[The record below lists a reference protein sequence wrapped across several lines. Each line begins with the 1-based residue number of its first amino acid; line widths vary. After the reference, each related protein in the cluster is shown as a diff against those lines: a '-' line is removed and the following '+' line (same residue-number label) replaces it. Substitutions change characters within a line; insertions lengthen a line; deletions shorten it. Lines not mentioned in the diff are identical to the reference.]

1 MTMYRDRGELKW
13 IPFLMPE
20 HKALLTKY
28 YKEIQKIEM
37 PDIDEQV
44 LSVYENVLNDAIFS
58 GDLVE
63 VKYVEKREMKRFKG
77 LCTGRTIWSGPS
89 SWPISGTE
97 SFMYRSRQSST
108 WNNRWT
114 NALAV
119 ADEKSFAAF
128 IDVSVKTIESGIK
141 GNVPAKSCSTSI
153 SQIIKR
159 ISRSRLD
166 IFWVL

>member
-58 GDLVE
+58 GDMVE
-63 VKYVEKREMKRFKG
+63 VRYVEEREMKRFKG
-77 LCTGRTIWSGPS
+77 FVHRTNYMERTIELGNQRE
-89 SWPISGTE
+89 GTIYVH
-97 SFMYRSRQSST
+97 F
-108 WNNRWT
+108 
-114 NALAV
+114 
-119 ADEKSFAAF
+119 EKIVQVTLSL
-128 IDVSVKTIESGIK
+128 E
-141 GNVPAKSCSTSI
+141 
-153 SQIIKR
+153 
-159 ISRSRLD
+159 
-166 IFWVL
+166 

>member
-37 PDIDEQV
+37 PDVDEQV

-63 VKYVEKREMKRFKG
+63 VKYVEEREMKRFKG
-77 LCTGRTIWSGPS
+77 FVHRTNYLERTVELANQRDGIIHVPFEA
-89 SWPISGTE
+89 IIHVE
-97 SFMYRSRQSST
+97 QS
-108 WNNRWT
+108 
-114 NALAV
+114 
-119 ADEKSFAAF
+119 
-128 IDVSVKTIESGIK
+128 ID
-141 GNVPAKSCSTSI
+141 
-153 SQIIKR
+153 
-159 ISRSRLD
+159 
-166 IFWVL
+166 